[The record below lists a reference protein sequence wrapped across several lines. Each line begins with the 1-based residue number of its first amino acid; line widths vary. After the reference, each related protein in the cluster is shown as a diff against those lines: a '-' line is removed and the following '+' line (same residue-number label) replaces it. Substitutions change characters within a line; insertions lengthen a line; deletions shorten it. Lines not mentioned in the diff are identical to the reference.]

1 MSSHHLTSH
10 DVPAD
15 QTRPPDLRS
24 LQPISN
30 DTVLLRAW
38 QPSDL
43 PALAEATR
51 DPYIPLI
58 TTVPTPYTPEQGHAW
73 LQRQWDQA
81 AEGRGCPH
89 AIVTRDTHTVVGM
102 ATITGIDWTHRC
114 AAIGYWTLPRH
125 RGHGYAKTAVAL
137 LPALASRMGLV
148 RLQALVEPS
157 NHASQE
163 VCRSAGFIEEG
174 TLRRYYRIG
183 NHNRDMIMFAMLLP
197 IPDAT

>member
-1 MSSHHLTSH
+1 MNSHHLAGH
-10 DVPAD
+10 DDPAD
-15 QTRPPDLRS
+15 QRRPHDLRS
-24 LQPISN
+24 LGPISN

-43 PALAEATR
+43 PAVADASR

-58 TTVPTPYTPEQGHAW
+58 TTVPTPYTPEQGQAW

-81 AEGRGCPH
+81 AEGRGFPH

-102 ATITGIDWTHRC
+102 ATITSVDSTHRR
-114 AAIGYWTLPRH
+114 ASIGYWTLSRH
-125 RGHGYAKTAVAL
+125 RGHGYAKAAVAL
-137 LPALASRMGLV
+137 LPALASRLGLV
-148 RLQALVEPS
+148 RLEALVEPS
-157 NHASQE
+157 NRASQE

-183 NHNRDMIMFAMLLP
+183 TRNRDMIMFALLLP
-197 IPDAT
+197 TPDAT